1 MIERCL
7 PTVHAVERRT
17 TMSARW
23 RRLWWLLGLA
33 GLLAACADAVSRS
46 AELTVPI
53 ASFASVAGTWEG
65 SWNYTPDRDVD
76 LLRLTIREDGSFDAE
91 SYRVIGAFK
100 VSGTLALADGKAV
113 FRGERGGS
121 ASATL
126 VVRDSA
132 RWLDIEALTSRGI
145 RTTAKLERVQP

>member
-1 MIERCL
+1 MG
-7 PTVHAVERRT
+7 
-17 TMSARW
+17 ARW
-23 RRLWWLLGLA
+23 VRPWLLLGLV

-65 SWNYTPDRDVD
+65 SWSSTPDREADW
-76 LLRLTIREDGSFDAE
+76 LRLTIREDGSFDAE
-91 SYRVIGAFK
+91 SYRVIGVFRT
-100 VSGTLALADGKAV
+100 SGKLALADGKAV
-113 FRGERGGS
+113 FRGERGN

-132 RWLDIEALTSRGI
+132 RWLDIEAQTSRGV
-145 RTTAKLERVQP
+145 RTTARLERAPP